1 MTNEPK
7 MESILDVLGLDNA
20 KLVTLAE
27 GMIGPMIGKEEPV
40 LVAWVNNNAPRIV
53 KSLMDELAAAAEKWV
68 ADNAAPALQS
78 LIDALKSTF
87 PPPTP

>member
-1 MTNEPK
+1 
-7 MESILDVLGLDNA
+7 
-20 KLVTLAE
+20 
-27 GMIGPMIGKEEPV
+27 
-40 LVAWVNNNAPRIV
+40 
-53 KSLMDELAAAAEKWV
+53 MDELAAAAEKWV